1 MDERGRSVVRQ
12 IGLFGLKSKRSQP
25 AAAPTGDRSC
35 SRLRSFDFSS
45 AHKKAPESCDS
56 GALLFGS
63 TTWTRTRDP
72 MINSHLLYQLS
83 YCGIGAYVTDSKREV
98 KRRV

>member
-1 MDERGRSVVRQ
+1 MNAESVDAE
-12 IGLFGLKSKRSQP
+12 GCDLLF
-25 AAAPTGDRSC
+25 
-35 SRLRSFDFSS
+35 FSS
-45 AHKKAPESCDS
+45 AHKKAPESFDS

-98 KRRV
+98 KHRL